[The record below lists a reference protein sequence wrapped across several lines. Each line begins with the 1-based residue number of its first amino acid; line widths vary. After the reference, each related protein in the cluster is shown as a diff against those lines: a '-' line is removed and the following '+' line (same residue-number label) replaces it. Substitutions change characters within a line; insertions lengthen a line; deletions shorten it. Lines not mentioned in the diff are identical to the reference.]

1 MGFCS
6 VWPLPCGSRVEVV
19 SARLNPSHGTVC
31 VREVCNFL
39 GSLSLQQKFEATDG
53 LVIQLRLIW
62 QTKGNTPS
70 RHEGGPAQEMRREE
84 EPHLPG
90 FLLLYIRLLPL
101 HLPCVHGAGR
111 EGCVFCLRASLWSAD
126 LLVLYSWAFPFCVFW
141 PLPFWTPFPYSN
153 YRTGQDCSRALL
165 CARCCLDVRAAAAS
179 TQGKTSALGSLL
191 SAAEG
196 VTDSGKAQ
204 AGSGRRVRRE
214 TGRAR

>member
-1 MGFCS
+1 
-6 VWPLPCGSRVEVV
+6 
-19 SARLNPSHGTVC
+19 
-31 VREVCNFL
+31 
-39 GSLSLQQKFEATDG
+39 
-53 LVIQLRLIW
+53 
-62 QTKGNTPS
+62 
-70 RHEGGPAQEMRREE
+70 MRAGR
-84 EPHLPG
+84 PKRCAGKRSPDLLG

-101 HLPCVHGAGR
+101 HLPCVHWAGRQGCMFCPCALGWPGGLYVLGWPGGLCVLPCVHWGGR
-111 EGCVFCLRASLWSAD
+111 EGCMFCLRASLWSAD

-153 YRTGQDCSRALL
+153 YRTGQDCSKALL

-191 SAAEG
+191 SAAED

-204 AGSGRRVRRE
+204 AGSGRRVRSE